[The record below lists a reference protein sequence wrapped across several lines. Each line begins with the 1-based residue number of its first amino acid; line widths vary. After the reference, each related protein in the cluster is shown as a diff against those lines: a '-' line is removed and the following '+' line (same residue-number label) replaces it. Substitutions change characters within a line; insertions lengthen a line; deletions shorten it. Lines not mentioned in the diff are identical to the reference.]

1 MGGGNGAHGLETKLQ
16 EPPANRPEAPFR
28 AFQGTSVGG
37 PANALT
43 GGSARFHV
51 GFAVLLRSCAASG
64 EAPGTVQGRIPHR
77 FCGGGRSKAAVWDF
91 FDFPIIFS
99 AGMPR

>member
-28 AFQGTSVGG
+28 VFQGTSVGG
-37 PANALT
+37 PAKVLT

-64 EAPGTVQGRIPHR
+64 KAPGRFRSVFRTVFAAAGDQ
-77 FCGGGRSKAAVWDF
+77 KAAVWDF

-99 AGMPR
+99 AEMPR